1 MNSELETEIIHSK
14 AKLALAVFTSPSA
27 AFEEIT
33 RRRLLGTG
41 LTITAITG
49 AVAALPPI
57 ISALGGERIQL
68 LQLGKCNPI
77 AWLGLCMLYALAMR
91 KLLKWVG
98 STVDY
103 ISLLTLMGWSQLALL
118 LVQIATA
125 VMYASRLTNANNPIL
140 TNLAFA
146 VFAMASLGY
155 VALMGIAVQ
164 SLCGAPKA
172 RGIMSYLVVYLA
184 GSIAFSVTYANAR
197 TGPFQDALPGVISTA
212 KAFIGVDQMPWL
224 AAGVV
229 GLVVGIVM
237 IGRALGWPTPKV
249 KFNAAA
255 AGLVGLL
262 AFGGYLGALSG
273 NDYYGKLRQAH
284 ESYVMGHYA
293 IAADQLEA
301 LLPVLKDNLSLML
314 DVADVNYL
322 AGRDGKSLDYYVR
335 LAGTIRRQ
343 DSQDKK
349 KWLARVYEGEGIAL
363 DAQGRYTEALAAF
376 EKATKQWPE
385 FRGPWVR
392 MAVTYDKMGKYDKAI
407 ESGNHALKKLDSEAT
422 IAWVAIAE
430 AFARTGDVKQAKAAI
445 AMVVG
450 RDKKLAARIGSSIN
464 DWKNAVDKLTRDE
477 LKFPLERE
485 LAPEPKKPKKK

>member
-1 MNSELETEIIHSK
+1 MNEKLETEVIHGK
-14 AKLALAVFTSPSA
+14 AKLALAVITSPSA

-33 RRRLLGTG
+33 RRRLLGSA

-57 ISALGGERIQL
+57 VSALGGERIQL

-77 AWLGLCMLYALAMR
+77 AWLGLSMLYALAMR

-103 ISLLTLMGWSQLALL
+103 IGLLTLMGWSQVALL

-125 VMYASRLTNANNPIL
+125 VMYAAQFANARNPIL

-172 RGIMSYLVVYLA
+172 RGIMTYLVVYLA
-184 GSIAFSVTYANAR
+184 GSIAFSVTYANSR
-197 TGPFQDALPGVISTA
+197 TSPFQDALPGVNSTA
-212 KAFIGVDQMPWL
+212 KAFVGVDQTPWL

-237 IGRALGWPTPKV
+237 IGRALGWPAPKV
-249 KFNAAA
+249 KFNAAV
-255 AGLVGLL
+255 AGLIGLL
-262 AFGGYLGALSG
+262 AFGGYMGALSG
-273 NDYYGKLRQAH
+273 SDYYGKLRQAH

-322 AGRDGKSLDYYVR
+322 AGRDGKSLDYCVR
-335 LAGTIRRQ
+335 SAGIMRRQ
-343 DSQDKK
+343 SSPDKE
-349 KWLARVYEGEGIAL
+349 WLARVYDREGIAL
-363 DAQGRYTEALAAF
+363 DAQGKYPEALAAF

-407 ESGNHALKKLDSEAT
+407 ESGNHAVQKLGSKAT
-422 IAWVAIAE
+422 VVWVALAQ
-430 AFARTGDVKQAKAAI
+430 AFAGANDPVQASTAI
-445 AMVVG
+445 TMV
-450 RDKKLAARIGSSIN
+450 RSTDKKLAGRIG
-464 DWKNAVDKLTRDE
+464 
-477 LKFPLERE
+477 
-485 LAPEPKKPKKK
+485 